1 MPSIARMRDRGPRRI
16 QAWIGGALVVCA
28 MLGLPHSGVAQ
39 PLELAPPPP
48 GSSLACSPP
57 SVPSS
62 PDPLVRSLVTEWY
75 RLRQDWCK
83 VLRWDDTWP
92 RVQDL
97 LVDVLIGPGVHPT
110 GGIVV
115 PGGGVAGG
123 LALNVD
129 WNAHVL
135 VDQRFV
141 TSVEGRGSQEGF
153 WEVGAK
159 FQTLFAGYSE
169 RGKSPQFTLVGK
181 YLDLPHLPFYGLG
194 NSTSRHNRRF
204 YGLRDTAV
212 AASFDIPVPFGVALS
227 GELAGLGFAPDV
239 TTSFTGVNNEA
250 SAPGL
255 HAQTTYLRPRVTAT
269 WTYPDRGVLYGLSS
283 SAVVSYGYYETVTG
297 GDFSFGRVEAR
308 WNLGWGLDP
317 RFGSFR
323 FASRVVVSDPRA
335 HHDVPFYLQ
344 PTLGGGDINDENML
358 RGYSNYR
365 FRAPNLVA
373 YELSYERQIVDP
385 LGIRIFGQLG
395 RVGLR
400 TSDLGFDGLKSSVGA
415 AITFRLGG
423 AAIAE
428 ISFGW
433 SPSEG
438 LHVYGTGNTNN
449 VGGLTAGLRGV
460 F

>member
-1 MPSIARMRDRGPRRI
+1 MPDAESMRDRGSPRFR
-16 QAWIGGALVVCA
+16 AWIGGGLVACA
-28 MLGLPHSGVAQ
+28 MVCLPQSGGAQ
-39 PLELAPPPP
+39 PLESALPLSDSSMACPPQNVAA
-48 GSSLACSPP
+48 SL
-57 SVPSS
+57 
-62 PDPLVRSLVTEWY
+62 DPLVRSLITEWY
-75 RLRQDWCK
+75 RLKQDWCK

-110 GGIVV
+110 AGIVV

-129 WNAHVL
+129 WNANVL
-135 VDQRFV
+135 ADQRFV
-141 TSVEGRGSQEGF
+141 TSAEGRISQEGF

-159 FQTLFAGYSE
+159 LQTLFAGYSE

-194 NSTSRHNRRF
+194 NSTSRHGRTF

-212 AASFDIPVPFGVALS
+212 AASVDVPVPFGVTLS
-227 GELAGLGFAPDV
+227 GELAGLGFEPEV
-239 TTSFTGVNNEA
+239 TTSFTGVNNES

-255 HAQTTYLRPRVTAT
+255 HARTTYVRPRASAT

-283 SAVVSYGYYETVTG
+283 SAVVSYGFYETLTG
-297 GDFSFGRVEAR
+297 GDFSFNRVEAR
-308 WNLGWGLDP
+308 WNVGFGLEP
-317 RFGSFR
+317 RFGTFR
-323 FASRVVVSDPRA
+323 FASRVVVSDTLA
-335 HHDVPFYLQ
+335 HNDVPFYLQ
-344 PTLGGGDINDENML
+344 PTLGGGDINDENAL

-373 YELSYERQIVDP
+373 YEISYERQIIDP

-395 RVGLR
+395 RVGLK
-400 TSDLGFDGLKSSVGA
+400 TSDLGFSGLKGSVGA
-415 AITFRLGG
+415 SITFRLGG
-423 AAIAE
+423 AAVAE

-433 SPSEG
+433 SESEG
-438 LHVYGTGNTNN
+438 LHVYGTGNSNN